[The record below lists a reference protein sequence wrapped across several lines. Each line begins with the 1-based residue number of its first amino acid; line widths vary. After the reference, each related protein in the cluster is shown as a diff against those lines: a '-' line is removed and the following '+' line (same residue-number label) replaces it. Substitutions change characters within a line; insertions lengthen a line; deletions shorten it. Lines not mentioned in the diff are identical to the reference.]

1 MTRHMPT
8 TRRSRVRLALEVG
21 CFRDET
27 SRSRHE
33 WTCTLTFG
41 LLTARGVNQREAADS
56 LAAQILALASS
67 PAAMAGLA
75 VEAQAE
81 HAVYLA
87 DQAAHGTEEALRR
100 VRLRAAG
107 IDPSEKDPEP

>member
-27 SRSRHE
+27 SRSRHD

-41 LLTARGVNQREAADS
+41 LLSARGVNQREAADS

-67 PAAMAGLA
+67 DGAMAGLA
-75 VEAQAE
+75 AEAQAE

-87 DQAAHGTEEALRR
+87 DQAAHGIEEALRR

-107 IDPSEKDPEP
+107 IDPDAQLIDP